1 MAIPTSVIRP
11 QTEGIYTA
19 RESIRQIVKSTN
31 ATQDSIDSISRII
44 KGGTKEK
51 TALAKKSRLFKN
63 RREEAKRRG
72 ANEARIEASSIKAGS
87 LIPGQKVMAN
97 AGGSF
102 LDRILGF
109 IGWTSLG

>member
-63 RREEAKRRG
+63 RREEAK
-72 ANEARIEASSIKAGS
+72 EEVQMARIEASSIKNSSHPRSKGHGKCWWIFS
-87 LIPGQKVMAN
+87 
-97 AGGSF
+97 
-102 LDRILGF
+102 
-109 IGWTSLG
+109 